1 MNYVQNPYFT
11 DENVEKEKG
20 IIAQEIKMYDDEP
33 GWQVYMNAMKLMYK
47 NNPVNIDIAGSVES
61 ISNINKDILYKAYN
75 TFMIIH
81 KNTAYT
87 LRKNTIKSKRIN
99 TNNGVI
105 LVFLYVL

>member
-1 MNYVQNPYFT
+1 
-11 DENVEKEKG
+11 
-20 IIAQEIKMYDDEP
+20 
-33 GWQVYMNAMKLMYK
+33 
-47 NNPVNIDIAGSVES
+47 
-61 ISNINKDILYKAYN
+61 
-75 TFMIIH
+75 MIIH